1 VSRTLDVVVSSVAAQ
16 LMEANTFT
24 ATTVSEQVLARL
36 VNLFDADTGFL
47 RHNDQTIGTSKLI
60 VEWPPRPNRPNPD
73 LLPIVHFTSAGDVFA
88 PCAHGKEPLV
98 IQPTEPVVIRP
109 PASTNYAYKAFRREI
124 TGKRRIATP
133 SVAAA
138 PLVSKAVTTGVLGF
152 VNFRGSRKWTKEEV
166 GTLGAVAS
174 LFAQFQARTAAEEKL
189 RYLAEH
195 DELTGLHNRRSLIA
209 HLSDRLAAGHPGPV
223 AVFYLDLDRL
233 KSINDYYGHGA
244 GDFYLQVF
252 AERLQGSM
260 RGLGTIGR
268 MGGDEF
274 LVIPD
279 RAMLTETAE
288 SLAHRL
294 QTTLRGPLKIGEEV
308 ITPSVS
314 IGMAAGRPGRDDTA
328 DLLRRA
334 DEATLTAKRAGGN
347 QVAACTD
354 DISRNVVFRNDIE
367 LHLQAGID
375 SDALLLHYLPEVDLL
390 TGVILGTEA
399 LVRWR
404 HPTRGLLL
412 PDSFIGVAEST
423 NLARELGLWVMRSAC
438 AEFSRWRSHGVG
450 RDITLRINVSP
461 RQLVTPGFVRTV
473 ADTIDEF
480 GINADSVCL
489 EITERALVGDIET
502 TRRTLAKL
510 KEVGVQIAI
519 DDFGTGYAVLSH
531 LKSLPVDTLKIDAGF
546 VRDLDTN
553 TSDLAIVRS
562 ILVLAEAFGL
572 QLVAEGVETP
582 AAAMTLI
589 ELGCH
594 RAQGFLFSR
603 PVAGDAMESLLS
615 RRRLRM
621 TCFAND
627 EALCVD
633 PI

>member
-1 VSRTLDVVVSSVAAQ
+1 MPPDLKFVTFVAAQ

-24 ATTVSEQVLARL
+24 AADVSEQVLASL
-36 VNLFDADTGFL
+36 VHRFDADIGFL
-47 RHNDQTIGTSKLI
+47 RHNDQTAGTSKLI
-60 VEWPPRPNRPNPD
+60 VEWPPRPGGPNPD
-73 LLPIVHFTSAGDVFA
+73 PMPIVHFTGADDVFA
-88 PCAHGKEPLV
+88 PCAHGKEPVV

-124 TGKRRIATP
+124 TGRHRVATP
-133 SVAAA
+133 SVATA
-138 PLVSKAVTTGVLGF
+138 PLVSKAETTGVLGF
-152 VNFRGSRKWTKEEV
+152 VNFRGRKWRKQEL

-174 LFAQFQARTAAEEKL
+174 LFAQLQARIAAEERL
-189 RYLAEH
+189 RYLGEY
-195 DELTGLHNRRSLIA
+195 DDLTGLRNRRSLIA
-209 HLSDRLAAGHPGPV
+209 HLSARLAEGCPGPV
-223 AVFYLDLDRL
+223 AVLYLDLDRL
-233 KSINDYYGHGA
+233 KSINDYFGHAA

-252 AERLQGSM
+252 AERLQESM
-260 RGLGTIGR
+260 GGLGAIGR
-268 MGGDEF
+268 IGGDEF

-279 RAMLTETAE
+279 RAMLAETAE
-288 SLAHRL
+288 SLAQRL
-294 QTTLRGPLKIGEEV
+294 QTTLRASLKIGDDV

-328 DLLRRA
+328 DLMRRA
-334 DEATLTAKRAGGN
+334 DEAALTAKRAGGN
-347 QVAACTD
+347 QVAVCTD

-367 LHLQAGID
+367 IHLQAGID

-390 TGVILGTEA
+390 TGVILGAEA

-423 NLARELGLWVMRSAC
+423 NLAGELGRWVMRSAC

-450 RDITLRINVSP
+450 RDVTLRINVSP
-461 RQLVTPGFVRTV
+461 RQLVIPGFVRTV

-480 GINADSVCL
+480 GLNANSVCL
-489 EITERALVGDIET
+489 EITERALVGDIKT

-572 QLVAEGVETP
+572 ELVAEGVETP
-582 AAAMTLI
+582 AVAMTLI
-589 ELGCH
+589 EHGCH

-603 PVAGDAMESLLS
+603 PVAGEAMQSLLS
-615 RRRLRM
+615 GRRLRM
-621 TCFAND
+621 SGLAND
-627 EALCVD
+627 EVLSVKAN
-633 PI
+633 

>member
-1 VSRTLDVVVSSVAAQ
+1 MPRDLNFVASVAAQ
-16 LMEANTFT
+16 LMEAHTFT
-24 ATTVSEQVLARL
+24 ATTVSEQILATL
-36 VNLFDADTGFL
+36 VHRFDADTGFL
-47 RHNDQTIGTSKLI
+47 RHNDQTIGISKLI
-60 VEWPPRPNRPNPD
+60 VEWPPRPNRSNPD
-73 LLPIVHFTSAGDVFA
+73 PLPIVAFTNADDVFA
-88 PCAHGKEPLV
+88 PCAHGKEPLL

-109 PASTNYAYKAFRREI
+109 SASTNYAYKAFRREI
-124 TGKRRIATP
+124 TGKRRVATP
-133 SVAAA
+133 TVATA
-138 PLVSKAVTTGVLGF
+138 PLVSKAVTTGVLGL
-152 VNFRGSRKWTKEEV
+152 VSLRGRKWTKQEV
-166 GTLGAVAS
+166 GTLGSVAS
-174 LFAQFQARTAAEEKL
+174 LFAQFQARIAAEEKL

-195 DELTGLHNRRSLIA
+195 DELTGLHNRRA
-209 HLSDRLAAGHPGPV
+209 VVARLSARLAAGHPGPV

-233 KSINDYYGHGA
+233 KSINDYYGHAA

-252 AERLQGSM
+252 AERLQESM

-268 MGGDEF
+268 IGGDEF

-294 QTTLRGPLKIGEEV
+294 QTTLRASLKIGEEV
-308 ITPSVS
+308 ISPSVS

-334 DEATLTAKRAGGN
+334 DEAALTAKRAGGN
-347 QVAACTD
+347 QVAVSTD
-354 DISRNVVFRNDIE
+354 DISRSSVLRNDIE

-375 SDALLLHYLPEVDLL
+375 SDALLLNYLPEVDLL

-404 HPTRGLLL
+404 HPTRGLLQ

-423 NLARELGLWVMRSAC
+423 NLAGELGRWVMRSAC
-438 AEFSRWRSHGVG
+438 AEFNRWRSHGMG
-450 RDITLRINVSP
+450 RDLTLRINVSP
-461 RQLVTPGFVRTV
+461 RQLVTSSFVRTV
-473 ADTIDEF
+473 ADIIDEF
-480 GINADSVCL
+480 GINAESVCL

-510 KEVGVQIAI
+510 KDVGVQIAI

-546 VRDLDTN
+546 VRDVDTN
-553 TSDLAIVRS
+553 ASDLAIVRS
-562 ILVLAEAFGL
+562 IVVLAEAFGL

-582 AAAMTLI
+582 AVAMTLI
-589 ELGCH
+589 EHGCH

-603 PVAGDAMESLLS
+603 PVAGEAMESLLS
-615 RRRLRM
+615 GRRLRM
-621 TCFAND
+621 SGLAND
-627 EALCVD
+627 EALSVEA
-633 PI
+633 I

>member
-1 VSRTLDVVVSSVAAQ
+1 VPRDLKFVASVAAQ
-16 LMEANTFT
+16 LMEAHTFT
-24 ATTVSEQVLARL
+24 ATTVSEQILATL
-36 VNLFDADTGFL
+36 VHRFDADTGFL
-47 RHNDQTIGTSKLI
+47 RHNDQTIGISKLI
-60 VEWPPRPNRPNPD
+60 VEWPPRPNRSNPD
-73 LLPIVHFTSAGDVFA
+73 PLPIVAFTNADDVFA
-88 PCAHGKEPLV
+88 PCAHGKEPLL

-109 PASTNYAYKAFRREI
+109 SASTNYAYKAFRREI
-124 TGKRRIATP
+124 TGKRRVATP
-133 SVAAA
+133 TVATA
-138 PLVSKAVTTGVLGF
+138 PLVSKAVTTGVLGL
-152 VNFRGSRKWTKEEV
+152 VSLRGRKWKKQEV
-166 GTLGAVAS
+166 GTLGSVAS
-174 LFAQFQARTAAEEKL
+174 LFAQFQARIAAEEKL

-195 DELTGLHNRRSLIA
+195 DELTGLHNRRA
-209 HLSDRLAAGHPGPV
+209 VVARLSARLAAGHPGPV

-233 KSINDYYGHGA
+233 KSINDYYGHAA

-252 AERLQGSM
+252 AERLQESM

-268 MGGDEF
+268 IGGDEF

-294 QTTLRGPLKIGEEV
+294 QTTLRASLKIGEEV
-308 ITPSVS
+308 ISPSVS

-334 DEATLTAKRAGGN
+334 DEAALTAKRAGGN
-347 QVAACTD
+347 QVAVSTD
-354 DISRNVVFRNDIE
+354 DISRSSVLRNDIE
-367 LHLQAGID
+367 LHLQAGIE
-375 SDALLLHYLPEVDLL
+375 SDALLLNYLPEVDLL

-404 HPTRGLLL
+404 HPTRGLLQ

-423 NLARELGLWVMRSAC
+423 NLAGELGRWVMRSAC
-438 AEFSRWRSHGVG
+438 AEFNRWRSHGVG
-450 RDITLRINVSP
+450 RDLTLRINVSP
-461 RQLVTPGFVRTV
+461 RQLVTSGFVRTV
-473 ADTIDEF
+473 ADIIDEF
-480 GINADSVCL
+480 GINAESVCL

-510 KEVGVQIAI
+510 KDVGVQIAI

-546 VRDLDTN
+546 VRDVDTN
-553 TSDLAIVRS
+553 ASDLAIVRS
-562 ILVLAEAFGL
+562 IVVLAEAFGL

-589 ELGCH
+589 EHGCH

-603 PVAGDAMESLLS
+603 PVAGEAMESLLS
-615 RRRLRM
+615 GRRLRM
-621 TCFAND
+621 NGLAND
-627 EALCVD
+627 EALSVKA
-633 PI
+633 I

>member
-1 VSRTLDVVVSSVAAQ
+1 
-16 LMEANTFT
+16 MEANTFT
-24 ATTVSEQVLARL
+24 ATAVSEQVLARL
-36 VNLFDADTGFL
+36 VHRFDADTGFL

-60 VEWPPRPNRPNPD
+60 VEWPPRPNHPNPD
-73 LLPIVHFTSAGDVFA
+73 PLPIVHFTSADDVFA

-98 IQPTEPVVIRP
+98 IQPTEPVVIRA

-124 TGKRRIATP
+124 TGRRRVATP
-133 SVAAA
+133 TVATA

-152 VNFRGSRKWTKEEV
+152 VNFRGRKWKKEEV

-174 LFAQFQARTAAEEKL
+174 LFAQLQARIAAEERL
-189 RYLAEH
+189 RYLAER
-195 DELTGLHNRRSLIA
+195 DDLTGLHNRRSLIA
-209 HLSDRLAAGHPGPV
+209 HLSDRLAEGRPGPV
-223 AVFYLDLDRL
+223 AVLYLDLDRL
-233 KSINDYYGHGA
+233 KSINDYFGHAA

-268 MGGDEF
+268 IGGDEF
-274 LVIPD
+274 LVVPD

-294 QTTLRGPLKIGEEV
+294 QTTLRASLKIGDDV

-334 DEATLTAKRAGGN
+334 DEAALTAKRAGGN
-347 QVAACTD
+347 QVAVCTD

-375 SDALLLHYLPEVDLL
+375 SDAVLLHYLPEVDLV

-423 NLARELGLWVMRSAC
+423 NLAGELGRWVMRSAC

-450 RDITLRINVSP
+450 RDATLRINVSP
-461 RQLVTPGFVRTV
+461 GQLVMPDFVRTV
-473 ADTIDEF
+473 ADIIDEF
-480 GINADSVCL
+480 GIDAESVCL
-489 EITERALVGDIET
+489 EITERALVRDIET

-519 DDFGTGYAVLSH
+519 DDFGTGYAVLSY

-562 ILVLAEAFGL
+562 IVVLAEAFDL

-589 ELGCH
+589 ENGCH

-603 PVAGDAMESLLS
+603 PVAGEDMESLLS

-621 TCFAND
+621 TSVAND
-627 EALCVD
+627 EALSVD
-633 PI
+633 AI

>member
-1 VSRTLDVVVSSVAAQ
+1 VPRGLKFVTSVAAQ

-36 VNLFDADTGFL
+36 VDRFDADTGFL
-47 RHNDQTIGTSKLI
+47 RHNDQTIGTSELI

-73 LLPIVHFTSAGDVFA
+73 PLPIVHFTSAYDVFA

-109 PASTNYAYKAFRREI
+109 PASTNYAYKALRRQI
-124 TGKRRIATP
+124 TGRRRVATP
-133 SVAAA
+133 SVATA

-152 VNFRGSRKWTKEEV
+152 VNFRGRKWTKEEV

-174 LFAQFQARTAAEEKL
+174 LFAQLQARIAAEERL

-195 DELTGLHNRRSLIA
+195 DDLTGLHNRRSLIA
-209 HLSDRLAAGHPGPV
+209 HLSTRLAAGCPGPV
-223 AVFYLDLDRL
+223 AVLYLDLDRL
-233 KSINDYYGHGA
+233 KSINDYFGHAA
-244 GDFYLQVF
+244 GDFYLRVF
-252 AERLQGSM
+252 AERLQASM

-268 MGGDEF
+268 IGGDEF

-294 QTTLRGPLKIGEEV
+294 RTTLRASLKIGDDV

-334 DEATLTAKRAGGN
+334 DEAALTAKRAGGN
-347 QVAACTD
+347 QVAVCTD

-390 TGVILGTEA
+390 TGAILGAEA

-423 NLARELGLWVMRSAC
+423 NLAGELGRWVMRSAC
-438 AEFSRWRSHGVG
+438 AEFSRWRSHGLG
-450 RDITLRINVSP
+450 RDVTLRINVSP
-461 RQLVTPGFVRTV
+461 RQLVIPGFVGTV
-473 ADTIDEF
+473 ADIIDEF
-480 GINADSVCL
+480 GINAESVCL
-489 EITERALVGDIET
+489 EITERALVRDIET

-553 TSDLAIVRS
+553 AGDLAIVRS

-572 QLVAEGVETP
+572 ELVAEGVETP

-589 ELGCH
+589 EHGCH

-621 TCFAND
+621 ACFVND
-627 EALCVD
+627 EALSVD
-633 PI
+633 AV

>member
-1 VSRTLDVVVSSVAAQ
+1 MPRDLNFVASVAAQ
-16 LMEANTFT
+16 LMEAHTFT
-24 ATTVSEQVLARL
+24 ATTVSEQILATL
-36 VNLFDADTGFL
+36 VHRFDADTGFL
-47 RHNDQTIGTSKLI
+47 RHNDQTIGISKLI
-60 VEWPPRPNRPNPD
+60 VEWPPRPNRSNPD
-73 LLPIVHFTSAGDVFA
+73 PLPIVAFTNADDVFA
-88 PCAHGKEPLV
+88 PCAHGKEPLL

-109 PASTNYAYKAFRREI
+109 SASTNYAYKAFRREI
-124 TGKRRIATP
+124 TGKRRVATP
-133 SVAAA
+133 TVATA
-138 PLVSKAVTTGVLGF
+138 PLVSKAVTTGVLGL
-152 VNFRGSRKWTKEEV
+152 VSLRGRKWTKQEV

-174 LFAQFQARTAAEEKL
+174 LFAQFQARIAAEEKL

-195 DELTGLHNRRSLIA
+195 DELTGLHNRRA
-209 HLSDRLAAGHPGPV
+209 VVARLSARLAAGHPGPV

-233 KSINDYYGHGA
+233 KSINDYYGHAA

-252 AERLQGSM
+252 AERLQESM

-268 MGGDEF
+268 IGGDEF

-294 QTTLRGPLKIGEEV
+294 QTTLRASLKIGEEV
-308 ITPSVS
+308 ISPSVS

-334 DEATLTAKRAGGN
+334 DEAALTAKRAGGN
-347 QVAACTD
+347 QVAVSTD
-354 DISRNVVFRNDIE
+354 DISRSSVLRNDIE

-375 SDALLLHYLPEVDLL
+375 SDALLLNYLPEVDLL

-404 HPTRGLLL
+404 HPTRGLLQ

-423 NLARELGLWVMRSAC
+423 NLAGELGRWVMRSAC
-438 AEFSRWRSHGVG
+438 AEFNRWRSHGMG
-450 RDITLRINVSP
+450 RDLTLRINVSP
-461 RQLVTPGFVRTV
+461 RQLVTSSFVRTV
-473 ADTIDEF
+473 ADIIDEF
-480 GINADSVCL
+480 GINAESVCL

-510 KEVGVQIAI
+510 KDVGVQIAI

-546 VRDLDTN
+546 VRDVDTN
-553 TSDLAIVRS
+553 ASDLAIVRS
-562 ILVLAEAFGL
+562 IVVLAEAFGL

-603 PVAGDAMESLLS
+603 PVAGEAMESLLS
-615 RRRLRM
+615 GRRLRM
-621 TCFAND
+621 SGLAND
-627 EALCVD
+627 EALSAEA
-633 PI
+633 I

>member
-1 VSRTLDVVVSSVAAQ
+1 VPRDLNFVASVAAQ
-16 LMEANTFT
+16 LMEAHTFT
-24 ATTVSEQVLARL
+24 ATTVSEQILATL
-36 VNLFDADTGFL
+36 VHRFDADTGFL
-47 RHNDQTIGTSKLI
+47 RHNDQTIGISKLI
-60 VEWPPRPNRPNPD
+60 VEWPPRPNGSNPD
-73 LLPIVHFTSAGDVFA
+73 PLPIVAFTNADDVFA
-88 PCAHGKEPLV
+88 PCAHGKEPLL

-109 PASTNYAYKAFRREI
+109 SASTNYAYKAFRREI
-124 TGKRRIATP
+124 TGKRRVATP
-133 SVAAA
+133 IVATA
-138 PLVSKAVTTGVLGF
+138 PLVSKAVTTGVLGL
-152 VNFRGSRKWTKEEV
+152 VSLRGRRWTKQEV

-174 LFAQFQARTAAEEKL
+174 LFAQFQARIAAEEKL

-195 DELTGLHNRRSLIA
+195 DELTGLHNRRA
-209 HLSDRLAAGHPGPV
+209 VVARLSARLAAGHPGPV

-233 KSINDYYGHGA
+233 KSINDYYGHAA

-252 AERLQGSM
+252 AERLQESM

-268 MGGDEF
+268 IGGDEF

-294 QTTLRGPLKIGEEV
+294 QTTLRASLKIGEEV
-308 ITPSVS
+308 ISPSVS

-334 DEATLTAKRAGGN
+334 DEAALTAKRAGGN
-347 QVAACTD
+347 QVAVSTD
-354 DISRNVVFRNDIE
+354 DISRSSVLRNDIE

-375 SDALLLHYLPEVDLL
+375 SDALLLNYLPEVDLL

-404 HPTRGLLL
+404 HPTRGLLQ

-423 NLARELGLWVMRSAC
+423 NLAGELGRWVMRSAC
-438 AEFSRWRSHGVG
+438 AEFNRWRSHGMG
-450 RDITLRINVSP
+450 RDLTLRINVSP
-461 RQLVTPGFVRTV
+461 RQLVTSSFVRTV
-473 ADTIDEF
+473 ADIIDEF
-480 GINADSVCL
+480 GINAESVCL

-510 KEVGVQIAI
+510 KDVGVQIAI

-546 VRDLDTN
+546 VRDVDTN
-553 TSDLAIVRS
+553 ASDLAIVRS
-562 ILVLAEAFGL
+562 IVVLAEAFGL

-603 PVAGDAMESLLS
+603 PVAGEAMESLLS
-615 RRRLRM
+615 GRRLRM
-621 TCFAND
+621 SGLAND
-627 EALCVD
+627 EALSAEA
-633 PI
+633 I

>member
-1 VSRTLDVVVSSVAAQ
+1 VPRDLKFVTSVAAQ

-24 ATTVSEQVLARL
+24 ATAVSEQVLARL
-36 VNLFDADTGFL
+36 VQRFDADTGFL
-47 RHNDQTIGTSKLI
+47 RHNDETTGTSKLI

-73 LLPIVHFTSAGDVFA
+73 PLPIVHFTSADDVFA

-98 IQPTEPVVIRP
+98 MQPTEPVVIRP

-124 TGKRRIATP
+124 TGRRRVATP
-133 SVAAA
+133 SVATA
-138 PLVSKAVTTGVLGF
+138 PLVSKTVTTGVLGF
-152 VNFRGSRKWTKEEV
+152 VNFRGRRWKKEEL

-174 LFAQFQARTAAEEKL
+174 LFAQLQGRVEAEERL
-189 RYLAEH
+189 RYLAEY
-195 DELTGLHNRRSLIA
+195 DDLTGLHNRRSLIA
-209 HLSDRLAAGHPGPV
+209 HLSARLAEGCPGPV
-223 AVFYLDLDRL
+223 AVLYLDLDRL
-233 KSINDYYGHGA
+233 KSINDYFGHAA

-268 MGGDEF
+268 IGGDEF

-294 QTTLRGPLKIGEEV
+294 QTTLRASLQIGDDV

-314 IGMAAGRPGRDDTA
+314 IGMAAGRPGRDDTG

-334 DEATLTAKRAGGN
+334 DEAALTAQRAGGN
-347 QVAACTD
+347 QVAVCTD
-354 DISRNVVFRNDIE
+354 DISHNVVFRNDIE

-390 TGVILGTEA
+390 TGVILGAEA

-404 HPTRGLLL
+404 HPTRGLLH

-423 NLARELGLWVMRSAC
+423 NLAGELGRWVMRSAC

-450 RDITLRINVSP
+450 RDVTLRINVSP
-461 RQLVTPGFVRTV
+461 RQLVIPGFVRTV

-480 GINADSVCL
+480 GLDANSVCL
-489 EITERALVGDIET
+489 EITERALVGDIKT
-502 TRRTLAKL
+502 TRRTLAQL
-510 KEVGVQIAI
+510 KDVGVQIAI

-562 ILVLAEAFGL
+562 IVVLAEAFGL

-589 ELGCH
+589 EHGCH

-603 PVAGDAMESLLS
+603 PVAGEAMQSLLS
-615 RRRLRM
+615 GRRLRM
-621 TCFAND
+621 TGLAND
-627 EALCVD
+627 EALSVNA
-633 PI
+633 I

>member
-1 VSRTLDVVVSSVAAQ
+1 MPRDLNFVASVAAQ
-16 LMEANTFT
+16 LMEAHTFT
-24 ATTVSEQVLARL
+24 ATTVSEQILATL
-36 VNLFDADTGFL
+36 VHRFDADTGFL
-47 RHNDQTIGTSKLI
+47 RHNDQTIGISKLI
-60 VEWPPRPNRPNPD
+60 VEWPPRPNGSNPD
-73 LLPIVHFTSAGDVFA
+73 PLPIVAFTNADDVFA
-88 PCAHGKEPLV
+88 PCAHGKEPLL

-109 PASTNYAYKAFRREI
+109 SASTNYAYKAFRREI
-124 TGKRRIATP
+124 TGKRRVATP
-133 SVAAA
+133 IVATA
-138 PLVSKAVTTGVLGF
+138 PLVSKAVTTGVLGL
-152 VNFRGSRKWTKEEV
+152 VSLRGRRWTKQEV

-174 LFAQFQARTAAEEKL
+174 LFAQFQARIAAEEKL

-195 DELTGLHNRRSLIA
+195 DELTGLHNRRA
-209 HLSDRLAAGHPGPV
+209 VVARLSARLAAGHPGPV

-233 KSINDYYGHGA
+233 KSINDYYGHAA

-252 AERLQGSM
+252 AERLQESM

-268 MGGDEF
+268 IGGDEF

-294 QTTLRGPLKIGEEV
+294 QTTLRASLKIGEEV
-308 ITPSVS
+308 ISPSVS

-334 DEATLTAKRAGGN
+334 DEAALTAKRAGGN
-347 QVAACTD
+347 QVAVSTD
-354 DISRNVVFRNDIE
+354 DISRSSVLRNDIE

-375 SDALLLHYLPEVDLL
+375 SDALLLNYLPEVDLL

-404 HPTRGLLL
+404 HPTRGLLQ

-423 NLARELGLWVMRSAC
+423 NLAGELGRWVMRSAC
-438 AEFSRWRSHGVG
+438 AEFNRWRSHGMG
-450 RDITLRINVSP
+450 RDLTLRINVSP
-461 RQLVTPGFVRTV
+461 RQLVTSSFVRTV
-473 ADTIDEF
+473 ADIIDEF
-480 GINADSVCL
+480 GINAESVCL

-510 KEVGVQIAI
+510 KDVGVQIAI

-546 VRDLDTN
+546 VRDVDTN
-553 TSDLAIVRS
+553 ASDLAIVRS
-562 ILVLAEAFGL
+562 IVVLAEAFGL

-603 PVAGDAMESLLS
+603 PVAGEAMESLLS
-615 RRRLRM
+615 GRRLRM
-621 TCFAND
+621 SGLAND
-627 EALCVD
+627 EALSAEA
-633 PI
+633 I

>member
-1 VSRTLDVVVSSVAAQ
+1 MPPDLKFVTFVAAQ

-24 ATTVSEQVLARL
+24 AADVSEQVLASL
-36 VNLFDADTGFL
+36 VHRFDADIGFL
-47 RHNDQTIGTSKLI
+47 RHNDQTAGTSKLI
-60 VEWPPRPNRPNPD
+60 VEWPPRPGRPNPD
-73 LLPIVHFTSAGDVFA
+73 PMPIVHFTGADDVFA

-109 PASTNYAYKAFRREI
+109 PASTNYAYKALRREI
-124 TGKRRIATP
+124 TGRHRVATP
-133 SVAAA
+133 SMATA

-152 VNFRGSRKWTKEEV
+152 VNFRGRKWKKQEL

-174 LFAQFQARTAAEEKL
+174 LFAQLQARIAAEERL
-189 RYLAEH
+189 RYLGEY
-195 DELTGLHNRRSLIA
+195 DDLTGLRNRRSLIA
-209 HLSDRLAAGHPGPV
+209 HLSARLAEGCPGPV
-223 AVFYLDLDRL
+223 AVLYLDLDRL
-233 KSINDYYGHGA
+233 KSINDYFGHAA

-252 AERLQGSM
+252 AERLQESM
-260 RGLGTIGR
+260 RGLGAIGR
-268 MGGDEF
+268 IGGDEF

-279 RAMLTETAE
+279 RAMLAETAE
-288 SLAHRL
+288 SLAQRL
-294 QTTLRGPLKIGEEV
+294 QTTLRASLKIGDDV

-328 DLLRRA
+328 DLMRRA
-334 DEATLTAKRAGGN
+334 DEAALTAKRAGGN
-347 QVAACTD
+347 QVAVCTD

-367 LHLQAGID
+367 IHLQAGID

-390 TGVILGTEA
+390 TGVILGAEA

-423 NLARELGLWVMRSAC
+423 NLAGELGRWVMRSAC
-438 AEFSRWRSHGVG
+438 AEFSRWRSNGVG
-450 RDITLRINVSP
+450 RDVTLRINVSP
-461 RQLVTPGFVRTV
+461 RQLVIPGFVRTV

-480 GINADSVCL
+480 GLNANSVCL
-489 EITERALVGDIET
+489 EITERALVGDIKT

-572 QLVAEGVETP
+572 ELVAEGVETP

-589 ELGCH
+589 EHGCH

-603 PVAGDAMESLLS
+603 PVAGDAMQSLLYG
-615 RRRLRM
+615 RRLRM
-621 TCFAND
+621 SGLAND
-627 EALCVD
+627 EALSVNAN
-633 PI
+633 